1 MLEDEL
7 IAGLKIKSRVAF
19 DFLIQQHSLKVI
31 NTCYKLNSKKS
42 TVTSGKMILKRN

>member
-19 DFLIQQHSLKVI
+19 DFLIQKYSLKVI
-31 NTCYKLNSKKS
+31 NTCYKLNSKKGTAS
-42 TVTSGKMILKRN
+42 SGRIILKRN